1 MQPIWY
7 IICMFNLNK
16 GEKNM
21 STKNIDK
28 VRITLDVTF
37 TDTNP
42 VTANNQ
48 IKKWVEDQFKKSGAN
63 EYSEIDMCRSF
74 IYDTYESLED
84 GSTLIADRMTPL
96 KDDLYFNKE
105 KKGKVKK
112 HWKELTVQ
120 EWYDYKRGDSNIEV
134 IEENA

>member
-1 MQPIWY
+1 M
-7 IICMFNLNK
+7 K
-16 GEKNM
+16 KV
-21 STKNIDK
+21 NIEK
-28 VRITLDVTF
+28 VRVELTLILK
-37 TDTNP
+37 DTNP

-48 IKKWVEDQFKKSGAN
+48 IRKWVEDQFKKSGAN

-74 IYDTYESLED
+74 IYDKYESLED
-84 GSTLIADRMTPL
+84 GSTSIADRMTPL
-96 KDDLYFNKE
+96 KDDLYFDIE

-134 IEENA
+134 IEERS

>member
-1 MQPIWY
+1 M
-7 IICMFNLNK
+7 LNK
-16 GEKNM
+16 LTNNKKGERMK
-21 STKNIDK
+21 KVNIEK
-28 VRITLDVTF
+28 VRVELTLILK
-37 TDTNP
+37 DTNP

-48 IKKWVEDQFKKSGAN
+48 IRKWVEDQFKKSGAN

-74 IYDTYESLED
+74 IYDKYESLED

-96 KDDLYFNKE
+96 KDDLYFDIE

-134 IEENA
+134 IEERS

>member
-1 MQPIWY
+1 MKKVNI
-7 IICMFNLNK
+7 
-16 GEKNM
+16 EKV
-21 STKNIDK
+21 K
-28 VRITLDVTF
+28 VELTLILK
-37 TDTNP
+37 DTNP

-48 IKKWVEDQFKKSGAN
+48 IRKWVEDQFKKSGAN

-74 IYDTYESLED
+74 IYDKYKSLED

-96 KDDLYFNKE
+96 KDDLYFDIE

>member
-1 MQPIWY
+1 M
-7 IICMFNLNK
+7 LNK
-16 GEKNM
+16 LTNNKKGERMK
-21 STKNIDK
+21 KVNIEK
-28 VRITLDVTF
+28 VRVELTLILK
-37 TDTNP
+37 DTNP

-48 IKKWVEDQFKKSGAN
+48 IRKWVEDQFKKSGAN

-74 IYDTYESLED
+74 IYDKYESLED
-84 GSTLIADRMTPL
+84 GSTSIADRMTPL
-96 KDDLYFNKE
+96 KDDLYFDIE

-134 IEENA
+134 IEERS

>member
-1 MQPIWY
+1 M
-7 IICMFNLNK
+7 LNK
-16 GEKNM
+16 LTNNKQGERMK
-21 STKNIDK
+21 KVNIEK
-28 VRITLDVTF
+28 VRVELTLILK
-37 TDTNP
+37 DTNP

-74 IYDTYESLED
+74 IYDKYESLED

-96 KDDLYFNKE
+96 KDDLYFDIE

-134 IEENA
+134 IEERS

>member
-1 MQPIWY
+1 M
-7 IICMFNLNK
+7 LNKLTNNKK
-16 GEKNM
+16 GEKM
-21 STKNIDK
+21 KKVNIEK
-28 VRITLDVTF
+28 VRVELTLILK
-37 TDTNP
+37 DTNP

-48 IKKWVEDQFKKSGAN
+48 IRKWVEDQFKKSGAN

-74 IYDTYESLED
+74 IYDKYESLED

-96 KDDLYFNKE
+96 KDDLYFDIE

-112 HWKELTVQ
+112 HWKELSVQ

-134 IEENA
+134 IEERS

>member
-1 MQPIWY
+1 MI
-7 IICMFNLNK
+7 NKLTNNKK
-16 GEKNM
+16 GERMK
-21 STKNIDK
+21 KVNIEK
-28 VRITLDVTF
+28 VKVELTLILK
-37 TDTNP
+37 DTNP

-74 IYDTYESLED
+74 IYDKYESLED

-96 KDDLYFNKE
+96 KDDLYFDIE

-134 IEENA
+134 IEERA

>member
-1 MQPIWY
+1 M
-7 IICMFNLNK
+7 LNK
-16 GEKNM
+16 LTNNKQGERMK
-21 STKNIDK
+21 KVNIEK
-28 VRITLDVTF
+28 VKVELTLILK
-37 TDTNP
+37 DTNP

-48 IKKWVEDQFKKSGAN
+48 IRKWVEDQFKKSGAN
-63 EYSEIDMCRSF
+63 EYSEINMCRSF
-74 IYDTYESLED
+74 IYDKYESLED

-96 KDDLYFNKE
+96 KDDLYFDIE

-134 IEENA
+134 IEERS

>member
-1 MQPIWY
+1 M
-7 IICMFNLNK
+7 LNK
-16 GEKNM
+16 LTNNKKGERMK
-21 STKNIDK
+21 KVNIEK
-28 VRITLDVTF
+28 VRVELTLILK
-37 TDTNP
+37 DTNP

-48 IKKWVEDQFKKSGAN
+48 IRKWVEDQFKKSGAN

-74 IYDTYESLED
+74 IYDKYESLED

-96 KDDLYFNKE
+96 KDDLYFDIE

-134 IEENA
+134 IEERA

>member
-1 MQPIWY
+1 M
-7 IICMFNLNK
+7 LNK
-16 GEKNM
+16 LTNNKQGERMK
-21 STKNIDK
+21 KVNIEK
-28 VRITLDVTF
+28 VRVELTLILK
-37 TDTNP
+37 DTNP

-48 IKKWVEDQFKKSGAN
+48 IRKWVEDQFKKSGAN

-74 IYDTYESLED
+74 IYDKYESLED

-96 KDDLYFNKE
+96 KDDLYFDIE

-134 IEENA
+134 IEERS

>member
-1 MQPIWY
+1 MLIKK
-7 IICMFNLNK
+7 NNNK
-16 GEKNM
+16 QGERMK
-21 STKNIDK
+21 KVNIEK
-28 VRITLDVTF
+28 VKVELTLILK
-37 TDTNP
+37 DTNP

-74 IYDTYESLED
+74 IYDKYESLED

-96 KDDLYFNKE
+96 KDDLYFDIE

-134 IEENA
+134 IEERS